1 MGPRCAAQP
10 AVHARRGGCGGAVRR
25 LLGPQRKGFE
35 YLGVGLTWAAFNQRR
50 DDTKPTWTLSFD
62 ALLDVFKDKRFDPA
76 NPGANTAVGQGY
88 HQFVLSTFVSK
99 RFRWFEPYWGAWYNL
114 PVRTNGSAFQ
124 KYGPTQTS
132 VNPQHRGGVMI
143 GVEQIAWENPRGD
156 QRVTIEARAFIEE
169 HFYGRERSEI
179 WEPLAG
185 SSTCT
190 TGTPANC
197 RPGIDLEY
205 TNGNDLINAP
215 HPGITSIDSYATL
228 GGNLGLNVQ
237 VGRYIRFRSLFGFR
251 SDLPHFITADGAGVD
266 AGVKDGRV
274 DPMDPNE
281 ANPTYRQA
289 IDLPGRRF
297 RVEGTKIWNLFIQG
311 SMMF

>member
-1 MGPRCAAQP
+1 
-10 AVHARRGGCGGAVRR
+10 
-25 LLGPQRKGFE
+25 
-35 YLGVGLTWAAFNQRR
+35 
-50 DDTKPTWTLSFD
+50 
-62 ALLDVFKDKRFDPA
+62 
-76 NPGANTAVGQGY
+76 
-88 HQFVLSTFVSK
+88 
-99 RFRWFEPYWGAWYNL
+99 
-114 PVRTNGSAFQ
+114 
-124 KYGPTQTS
+124 
-132 VNPQHRGGVMI
+132 MI

-185 SSTCT
+185 KSTCNAN
-190 TGTPANC
+190 TGADPSIC
-197 RPGIDLEY
+197 RPGIDLD
-205 TNGNDLINAP
+205 TNADGVIDAP
-215 HPGITSIDSYATL
+215 HPGITDIDNYATL
-228 GGNLGLNVQ
+228 GGDLGLNVQ
-237 VGRYIRFRSLFGFR
+237 VGKFIRFRGLFGFR

-274 DPMDPNE
+274 DPLDVNE